1 MKAAL
6 PAASVVTGI
15 EAIKVW
21 PWVSGGIVGDNLE
34 GECGTGNA
42 AVSSHDG
49 DVAATGDSGGEYG
62 GVLEVVCTDVSVARI
77 IGGDAVVAEVD
88 A

>member
-1 MKAAL
+1 MGA
-6 PAASVVTGI
+6 
-15 EAIKVW
+15 
-21 PWVSGGIVGDNLE
+21 GGIVGEKLE

-42 AVSSHDG
+42 VVSSRDG
-49 DVAATGDSGGEYG
+49 DAAAAGGSGGEYG